1 MQEGAIALSSLFL
14 ASETYSLMRNLKG
27 GSYMKLNLFDFIAL
41 GVSALGAI
49 LMGVSNIRHAS
60 KSAIETVETAF
71 SAAEE
76 ETDEVDIVDF

>member
-1 MQEGAIALSSLFL
+1 
-14 ASETYSLMRNLKG
+14 
-27 GSYMKLNLFDFIAL
+27 MKLKLFDFIAL

-49 LMGVSNIRHAS
+49 LLGISNMRHAS
-60 KSAIETVETAF
+60 KSAIETVEAAF

>member
-1 MQEGAIALSSLFL
+1 
-14 ASETYSLMRNLKG
+14 
-27 GSYMKLNLFDFIAL
+27 MKLNLFDFIAL

-76 ETDEVDIVDF
+76 TDEVDIVDF